1 MAFGSNKNMKQQ
13 NSGGHCTDAKLCIQ
27 DMIMINIDQLHHLK
41 ISWYS
46 YMCFFS
52 HFDLIPHQWQMM
64 AFGSNK
70 NKQQQN
76 SGGH

>member
-1 MAFGSNKNMKQQ
+1 
-13 NSGGHCTDAKLCIQ
+13 
-27 DMIMINIDQLHHLK
+27 MINIDWLHHLK

-52 HFDLIPHQWQMM
+52 HFDSIPHQWQMM
-64 AFGSNK
+64 SSGSNK

-76 SGGH
+76 SGGYYGKRQMGKSGHGLLSI